1 VSGHDRDEPAG
12 FCRVRVRWPTD
23 DRGFDG
29 RGEERLSAAL
39 ATPGYAPRCRDAP
52 TARTRVDADD
62 YDDAE
67 VGGDEYRREELG
79 DFLAAGA
86 WEEAFAAW
94 RAETDVTETEF
105 AIVRDLELLTQF
117 DFFWDDFAD
126 RVGYHAPGLPEDW
139 KERDLHP
146 DLDSWRRVSSINAG
160 LTELGQTVCDVL
172 KSEYIDW
179 EADYDAPDDLPDF

>member
-1 VSGHDRDEPAG
+1 MSLDIETP
-12 FCRVRVRWPTD
+12 PPP
-23 DRGFDG
+23 
-29 RGEERLSAAL
+29 EL
-39 ATPGYAPRCRDAP
+39 ATG
-52 TARTRVDADD
+52 VDADD
-62 YDDAE
+62 YDDAD
-67 VGGDEYRREELG
+67 VGGDEYRREALA

-86 WEEAFAAW
+86 WDEAFTAW

-105 AIVRDLELLTQF
+105 AIVRDLDLLARF

-146 DLDSWRRVSSINAG
+146 DLDSWQRVSSINAG